1 MIRRWVC
8 QQKPSVRSFCQGSP
22 EILPVWGK
30 HHMKSWLDSADIPH
44 VSVKLK
50 ISCSL
55 PQQIMLWSNMSC
67 NNFDV
72 VGDPGWPCNVS
83 DGAALGIFS
92 MNWSVT
98 SSCDIKTKI
107 LQAAWEFAQE
117 LADGTTSGSSIFMQ
131 YTLDAGPV
139 QGGDDSLQTAGRPNV
154 RGNVTDKKLW

>member
-1 MIRRWVC
+1 
-8 QQKPSVRSFCQGSP
+8 
-22 EILPVWGK
+22 
-30 HHMKSWLDSADIPH
+30 
-44 VSVKLK
+44 
-50 ISCSL
+50 
-55 PQQIMLWSNMSC
+55 MSC

-83 DGAALGIFS
+83 DGAALGICS

-98 SSCDIKTKI
+98 SSFDIKTKI

-139 QGGDDSLQTAGRPNV
+139 QGGDDSLQTAGQPNV